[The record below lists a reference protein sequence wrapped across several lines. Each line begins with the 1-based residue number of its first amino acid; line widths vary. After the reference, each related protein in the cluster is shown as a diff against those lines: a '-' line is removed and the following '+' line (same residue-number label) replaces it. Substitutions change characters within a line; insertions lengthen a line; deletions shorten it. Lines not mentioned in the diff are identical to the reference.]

1 MRQVIFKKGQVK
13 VEEVPTPKLNE
24 NSVLVENFYSVIS
37 TGTDLTSFAFAKA
50 PLPLK
55 VLKYPTKLAK
65 GLRLVKEHGILTAY
79 KIVIGM
85 LESGI
90 TPGYSCCGKIIRVGK
105 NIKDLKE
112 GDLVACSGAYIA
124 SHAEYVVVPRNLVC
138 KVPEGVSPREAAST
152 TLGAIALQSI
162 RQADLKIGE
171 SAVVLGLG
179 LIGQITS
186 QILLANGIK
195 VIGIEPSSQRRETAK
210 KLGVKYVFGLERNL
224 KEKILGLTN
233 FYGADATIIAA
244 SNPQDD
250 SIINLSFEL
259 TRKKG
264 KVVVLGDVGLKIER
278 LPWYEKEIDL
288 RISTAYGPGRGDDEY
303 EKKGIDY
310 PYPYVRWT
318 ENRNMA
324 AYLELLKEKKVDF
337 LTLVG
342 GEYNIKDADLAYK
355 LLASPKKPL
364 AVLISYFASPK
375 EEKSFKTA
383 IEILPSKKIEG
394 KIKVGIIG
402 VGSFC
407 QTVHLPNLSK
417 LKNFYYVKGICTHNA
432 VQAKYFAKRMGA
444 NLATTD
450 YKDILEDPEI
460 DLVIITTRHN
470 THAKLVKEALNHNK
484 NVFVE
489 KPLCLTFE
497 ELEEIDEIIRKPK
510 TSTFPILVV
519 GFNRRFSPFVLKTK
533 EIIKERRNPL
543 IINYIVN
550 DLYLPPSHWTNTSE
564 GGGRIIGNACHM
576 FNLFS
581 YLVDS
586 PVEEI
591 SAFPI
596 KPTDSFYLKTD
607 NFVSS
612 VKFKDGSLANLIY
625 TTQGSEKAPKEK
637 MTIYSE
643 GIILELIDFK
653 KLIGYGI
660 KEKMSSFKTQKG
672 HFEEL
677 KELAKSLYQRKW
689 LIPWEEIYQT
699 TKISLTVD
707 KLIKE
712 NN

>member
-1 MRQVIFKKGQVK
+1 
-13 VEEVPTPKLNE
+13 
-24 NSVLVENFYSVIS
+24 
-37 TGTDLTSFAFAKA
+37 
-50 PLPLK
+50 
-55 VLKYPTKLAK
+55 
-65 GLRLVKEHGILTAY
+65 
-79 KIVIGM
+79 
-85 LESGI
+85 LE
-90 TPGYSCCGKIIRVGK
+90 K
-105 NIKDLKE
+105 
-112 GDLVACSGAYIA
+112 
-124 SHAEYVVVPRNLVC
+124 
-138 KVPEGVSPREAAST
+138 
-152 TLGAIALQSI
+152 
-162 RQADLKIGE
+162 
-171 SAVVLGLG
+171 
-179 LIGQITS
+179 
-186 QILLANGIK
+186 
-195 VIGIEPSSQRRETAK
+195 
-210 KLGVKYVFGLERNL
+210 NL

-233 FYGADATIIAA
+233 FYGADATIITA
-244 SNPQDD
+244 SNPQDN

-288 RISTAYGPGRGDDEY
+288 RISSSYGPGRGDDEY

-355 LLASPKKPL
+355 LLTSSKRPL

-375 EEKSFKTA
+375 EEKISKTS
-383 IEILPSKKIEG
+383 IEILPPKKIEG

-407 QTVHLPNLSK
+407 QTVHLPNLSR
-417 LKNFYYVKGICTHNA
+417 LRNFYYVKGICTHNA
-432 VQAKYFAKRMGA
+432 VEAKYFAKRMGA
-444 NLATTD
+444 SLATTD
-450 YKDILEDPEI
+450 YEDILEDPEI

-470 THAKLVKEALNHNK
+470 THAKLVQESLNHNK

-497 ELEEIDEIIRKPK
+497 ELEEIKEMIEKPK
-510 TSTFPILVV
+510 TAAFPVLIV
-519 GFNRRFSPFVLKTK
+519 GFNRRFSPFIAKTK

-543 IINYIVN
+543 IINYTVN

-581 YLVDS
+581 YLVGS
-586 PVEEI
+586 PAEEI

-596 KPTDSFYLKTD
+596 NPLDSFYLKSD
-607 NFVSS
+607 NFITTL
-612 VKFKDGSLANLIY
+612 KFKDGSLANLVY
-625 TTQGSEKAPKEK
+625 TTEGSEKAPKEK

-677 KELAKSLYQRKW
+677 KELAKSLYQRQW
-689 LIPWEEIYQT
+689 PIPWEEIYQT

-707 KLIKE
+707 KLIRE